1 MITRAE
7 LYNRPSTIHNSRV
20 KSCPACN
27 SRYEDDVRF
36 CSKDGQQT
44 VVDENR
50 RDSGIVGQVIAERYR
65 LMKKLGEGGMGEVY
79 LAEHVHIE
87 KRVALKLLRPEI
99 LSNQEA
105 LTRFKQEAR
114 SASSIGHDNI
124 IGIDDFGTLPDGRVY
139 LTMEY
144 LEGAPLSDMIEEP
157 IPLDRAIHILVQT
170 ARGLAAAHAKG
181 IVHRDMKPEN
191 IYVTQ
196 REGRPD
202 VPKILDFGIA
212 KISGTD
218 GNQHLTR
225 TGTIFG
231 TPFYMSP
238 EQALGQAIDHR
249 ADIYAMGVIMYEVF
263 TGTVPFKAESFMG
276 ILTQHITV
284 PPPPPMKRAMEN
296 SRAIPPELAAVILRA
311 MAKKAD
317 ERYQTMNEVVAALT
331 DVYRMVAGPGLTAAY
346 AAQPLSPSQFVP
358 VPTSY
363 VNAQS
368 GPHGMAS
375 GGHAMPTPSGGQMVS
390 GAHAVGSGQTPM
402 PFTPP
407 SGMHPAT
414 GPYPPVSGGHMSAG
428 TPFPPPS
435 AAYSAVLDTP
445 RKSKAG
451 LIIGILTAVA
461 LGAGGVSWYFIFGPG
476 KQSDAPPLAVKGG
489 NGAGNDPTPAAAA
502 DAAVVARSGGGADAG
517 VAAVTPV
524 VEPIVDKTV
533 IVLIDSVPRGAD
545 IIVDGGKLGETP
557 KNITIAAG
565 KPTTVKLAKRGYQ
578 SEELV
583 IDGTETEV
591 SKKLDEIKKI
601 KPRDGNGKK
610 PPDGDGK
617 KPPPDDDLE

>member
-1 MITRAE
+1 
-7 LYNRPSTIHNSRV
+7 V

-27 SRYEDDVRF
+27 SRYDDDVKF
-36 CSKDGQQT
+36 CQKDGQET
-44 VVDENR
+44 IVDKER
-50 RDSGIVGQVIAERYR
+50 RGSGADLVGTVIAERYR
-65 LMKKLGEGGMGEVY
+65 LIRKLGEGGMGEVY

-87 KRVALKLLRPEI
+87 KRVALKLLRPEV

-114 SASSIGHDNI
+114 SASSIGHENI
-124 IGIDDFGTLPDGRVY
+124 IGIDDFGTLSDGRVY
-139 LTMEY
+139 LTMEF
-144 LEGAPLSDMIEEP
+144 LEGAPLSDMIDDP
-157 IPLDRAIHILVQT
+157 LPLDRAINILVQT
-170 ARGLAAAHAKG
+170 GRGLAAAHAKG

-238 EQALGQAIDHR
+238 EQALGQNIDHR

-296 SRAIPPELAAVILRA
+296 ARSLPPELEAVILRA

-317 ERYQTMNEVVAALT
+317 ERYQSMNEVVAALT
-331 DVYRMVAGPGLTAAY
+331 DIYRLLAGPGLTAAY
-346 AAQPLSPSQFVP
+346 AAAPIPSSQFVP

-363 VNAQS
+363 VNVQS
-368 GPHGMAS
+368 GPVGMAS
-375 GGHAMPTPSGGQMVS
+375 GPHRSGGPRAASAGGAAS
-390 GAHAVGSGQTPM
+390 GGVPLALAHTESGGHFSAPPGATPVPFSPTGGTPL

-407 SGMHPAT
+407 SGMHIT
-414 GPYPPVSGGHMSAG
+414 G

-435 AAYSAVLDTP
+435 AAFSAVMETP
-445 RKSKAG
+445 KKSKAG
-451 LIIGILTAVA
+451 LIIGVVAAVV

-476 KQSDAPPLAVKGG
+476 KRSEAAPVVA
-489 NGAGNDPTPAAAA
+489 NDPTP
-502 DAAVVARSGGGADAG
+502 STSTTTTTTTSTTTNPTPTPTPTPNTGGEQG
-517 VAAVTPV
+517 TPV
-524 VEPIVDKTV
+524 VEPLVEKTV

-545 IIVDGGKLGETP
+545 ILVDGSKVGETP
-557 KNITIAAG
+557 KNVTVPAG
-565 KPTTVKLAKRGYQ
+565 KQTTVKLAKRGYE

-591 SKKLDEIKKI
+591 SKKLDEIKKR
-601 KPRDGNGKK
+601 PPKK
-610 PPDGDGK
+610 PPKGPGD
-617 KPPPDDDLE
+617 KPPPDELE